1 MLSLLLASFVTFFV
15 AIDPVAM
22 APMFTTMT
30 AGMTPEWR
38 RQMALKSIAIATGIL
53 LAFAFGGA
61 WLLEQIHVSI
71 DAFRIAGG
79 ILLFLIAVDM
89 LFEKRAERREER
101 AEEVAAKQAKHPGM
115 QDDIS
120 VFPLAIPLISG
131 PGAIASI
138 MLFFA
143 ENEDIASRG
152 VILLGVGA
160 EPGALPHR
168 VPRRRTAIEDH
179 GRNRRLH
186 ADPHLRHPARRTGRA
201 IRRRRH
207 QERVRD
213 WAVGEQGNKAVG
225 ECETNLLP

>member
-30 AGMTPEWR
+30 SHMTPAWR
-38 RQMALKSIAIATGIL
+38 RYMASKSIAIATGIL

-101 AEEVAAKQAKHPGM
+101 AEQVAAEQAKHPGT

-143 ENEDIASRG
+143 ENEDLASRG
-152 VILLGVGA
+152 IILLGVGA
-160 EPGALPHR
+160 NLALCLIAFLAAGPLSKIMGETVASMLTR
-168 VPRRRTAIEDH
+168 IFGILLAALAAQFVVDGIRNVFAI
-179 GRNRRLH
+179 G
-186 ADPHLRHPARRTGRA
+186 
-201 IRRRRH
+201 
-207 QERVRD
+207 Q
-213 WAVGEQGNKAVG
+213 
-225 ECETNLLP
+225 

>member
-30 AGMTPEWR
+30 ARMTPEWR
-38 RQMALKSIAIATGIL
+38 RQMAIKSVTIATGIL

-79 ILLFLIAVDM
+79 LLLFLIAVDM
-89 LFEKRAERREER
+89 LFEKRSERRDER
-101 AEEVAAKQAKHPGM
+101 AEKVAAEQAKHPEH

-120 VFPLAIPLISG
+120 VFPLAIPLIAG

-143 ENEDIASRG
+143 EHEGLAERG
-152 VILLGVGA
+152 MILLGVGA
-160 EPGALPHR
+160 NLALCLTAFLLSGPLSKIMGPTVGSMLTR
-168 VPRRRTAIEDH
+168 VFGI
-179 GRNRRLH
+179 
-186 ADPHLRHPARRTGRA
+186 
-201 IRRRRH
+201 
-207 QERVRD
+207 
-213 WAVGEQGNKAVG
+213 
-225 ECETNLLP
+225 LLAALAAQFVVDGVKNAFGIG

>member
-30 AGMTPEWR
+30 SAMTPEWR
-38 RQMALKSIAIATGIL
+38 RTMAWKSVAIATGIL

-61 WLLEQIHVSI
+61 WLLEQIHVSM

-79 ILLFLIAVDM
+79 LLLFLIAVDM
-89 LFEKRAERREER
+89 LFEKRAERRDER
-101 AEEVAAKQAKHPGM
+101 AEKVAQHQAQHPEH

-120 VFPLAIPLISG
+120 VFPLAIPLIAG

-143 ENEDIASRG
+143 QYEGALERAMVLLGAGANLALCLIAFLASGPIARIMG
-152 VILLGVGA
+152 PTVGSMLTRVFGILLA
-160 EPGALPHR
+160 ALAAQF
-168 VPRRRTAIEDH
+168 VVDGI
-179 GRNRRLH
+179 RNAFGL
-186 ADPHLRHPARRTGRA
+186 A
-201 IRRRRH
+201 
-207 QERVRD
+207 
-213 WAVGEQGNKAVG
+213 
-225 ECETNLLP
+225 

>member
-38 RQMALKSIAIATGIL
+38 RMMAFKSIAIATGIL

-61 WLLEQIHVSI
+61 WLLEQINVSI

-101 AEEVAAKQAKHPGM
+101 AEEVAAKPSASHAGQMVLPM
-115 QDDIS
+115 
-120 VFPLAIPLISG
+120 G
-131 PGAIASI
+131 PGGHYAGTFKMNGKPVDAMVDTGASTV
-138 MLFFA
+138 
-143 ENEDIASRG
+143 ASCRSRSAAPGHRCGPPMAGACTMSVGMPSCRRG
-152 VILLGVGA
+152 WP
-160 EPGALPHR
+160 PGRCRGCCRATPCSPGSR
-168 VPRRRTAIEDH
+168 TPSRRTVT
-179 GRNRRLH
+179 
-186 ADPHLRHPARRTGRA
+186 RTSA
-201 IRRRRH
+201 
-207 QERVRD
+207 
-213 WAVGEQGNKAVG
+213 
-225 ECETNLLP
+225 

>member
-30 AGMTPEWR
+30 TRMTPEWR
-38 RQMALKSIAIATGIL
+38 RKMAFKSIAIATGIL

-79 ILLFLIAVDM
+79 LLLFLIAVDM
-89 LFEKRAERREER
+89 LFEKRSERREER
-101 AEEVAAKQAKHPGM
+101 AEQVAQHQAQHPEA

-143 ENEDIASRG
+143 QHEDIASRG

-160 EPGALPHR
+160 NLALCLIAFLMAAPLSKIMGETVASMLTR
-168 VPRRRTAIEDH
+168 IFGILLAALAAQFVVDGI
-179 GRNRRLH
+179 RNVFGI
-186 ADPHLRHPARRTGRA
+186 AAAAG
-201 IRRRRH
+201 
-207 QERVRD
+207 
-213 WAVGEQGNKAVG
+213 
-225 ECETNLLP
+225 

>member
-1 MLSLLLASFVTFFV
+1 MISLLLASFVTFFV

-22 APMFTTMT
+22 APMFSTMT
-30 AGMTPEWR
+30 TRMTPEWR
-38 RQMALKSIAIATGIL
+38 RKMAFKSIAIATGIL

-79 ILLFLIAVDM
+79 LLLFLIAVDM
-89 LFEKRAERREER
+89 LFEKRSERREER
-101 AEEVAAKQAKHPGM
+101 AEQVAAHQAQHPEA

-143 ENEDIASRG
+143 ENEDIVSRG
-152 VILLGVGA
+152 FILLGVGA
-160 EPGALPHR
+160 NLALCLIAFLMAGTLSKIMGETVASMLTR
-168 VPRRRTAIEDH
+168 IFGILLAALAAQFVVDGI
-179 GRNRRLH
+179 RNVFGI
-186 ADPHLRHPARRTGRA
+186 AA
-201 IRRRRH
+201 
-207 QERVRD
+207 
-213 WAVGEQGNKAVG
+213 AVA
-225 ECETNLLP
+225 

>member
-30 AGMTPEWR
+30 ARMAPAWR
-38 RQMALKSIAIATGIL
+38 RTMAWKSVAIATGIL

-61 WLLEQIHVSI
+61 WLLAQIHVSI

-79 ILLFLIAVDM
+79 LLLFLIAVDM

-101 AEEVAAKQAKHPGM
+101 AEKVAAHQAEHPES

-120 VFPLAIPLISG
+120 VFPLAIPLIAG

-143 ENEDIASRG
+143 EHEGLAERA
-152 VILLGVGA
+152 VILLGAGANLGLCLLAFLLSAPLAKLMGPTVGSMLTRVFGILLA
-160 EPGALPHR
+160 ALAAQF
-168 VPRRRTAIEDH
+168 VVDGI
-179 GRNRRLH
+179 RN
-186 ADPHLRHPARRTGRA
+186 AFGIASG
-201 IRRRRH
+201 
-207 QERVRD
+207 Q
-213 WAVGEQGNKAVG
+213 
-225 ECETNLLP
+225 

>member
-22 APMFTTMT
+22 APMFATMT
-30 AGMTPEWR
+30 AQMAPAWR
-38 RQMALKSIAIATGIL
+38 RYMAWKSIAIATGIL

-61 WLLEQIHVSI
+61 WLLEHLGVSI

-79 ILLFLIAVDM
+79 LLLFLIAVDM
-89 LFEKRAERREER
+89 LFEKRGERREER
-101 AEEVAAKQAKHPGM
+101 AEEVAAQQARHPGH

-143 ENEDIASRG
+143 QHSDPLDRALVLSGMALNLILCLIAFLVAEPLSKLMGQTVANMLTRIFG
-152 VILLGVGA
+152 ILLAALAAQFVVDGV
-160 EPGALPHR
+160 
-168 VPRRRTAIEDH
+168 
-179 GRNRRLH
+179 RNAFGVH
-186 ADPHLRHPARRTGRA
+186 
-201 IRRRRH
+201 
-207 QERVRD
+207 
-213 WAVGEQGNKAVG
+213 
-225 ECETNLLP
+225 

>member
-1 MLSLLLASFVTFFV
+1 MLSLVLAAFVTFFV

-30 AGMTPEWR
+30 ARMTPEWR
-38 RQMALKSIAIATGIL
+38 RRMAWKSVAIATGIL

-79 ILLFLIAVDM
+79 LLLFLIAVDM

-101 AEEVAAKQAKHPGM
+101 AEKVAAQQAEHPDS

-120 VFPLAIPLISG
+120 VFPLAIPLIAG

-143 ENEDIASRG
+143 EHDGPAERAM
-152 VILLGVGA
+152 ILLGAGANLALCLVAFLMAGQLAKVMGPTVGSMLTRVFGILLA
-160 EPGALPHR
+160 ALAAQF
-168 VPRRRTAIEDH
+168 VVDGI
-179 GRNRRLH
+179 RN
-186 ADPHLRHPARRTGRA
+186 AFGIA
-201 IRRRRH
+201 
-207 QERVRD
+207 
-213 WAVGEQGNKAVG
+213 
-225 ECETNLLP
+225 

>member
-30 AGMTPEWR
+30 ARMTPEWR
-38 RQMALKSIAIATGIL
+38 RKMAIKSIVIATGIL

-79 ILLFLIAVDM
+79 MLLFLIAVDM
-89 LFEKRAERREER
+89 LFEKRSERRDER
-101 AEEVAAKQAKHPGM
+101 AEKVAAEQAKHPEH

-120 VFPLAIPLISG
+120 VFPLAIPLIAG

-143 ENEDIASRG
+143 ENEGLAERG

-160 EPGALPHR
+160 NLALCLIAFLMSGPLSKIMGPTIGSMLTR
-168 VPRRRTAIEDH
+168 VFGI
-179 GRNRRLH
+179 
-186 ADPHLRHPARRTGRA
+186 
-201 IRRRRH
+201 
-207 QERVRD
+207 
-213 WAVGEQGNKAVG
+213 
-225 ECETNLLP
+225 LLAALAAQFVVDGIKNAFGIG

>member
-30 AGMTPEWR
+30 NGMTAEWR
-38 RQMALKSIAIATGIL
+38 RKMAFKSITIATGIL

-101 AEEVAAKQAKHPGM
+101 AEQVAAEQAKHPGT

-143 ENEDIASRG
+143 EHEDIASRG
-152 VILLGVGA
+152 FILLGVGA
-160 EPGALPHR
+160 NLALCLIAFLLAGPLSKIMGETVASMLTR
-168 VPRRRTAIEDH
+168 IFGILLAALAAQFVVDGIRNVFAI
-179 GRNRRLH
+179 G
-186 ADPHLRHPARRTGRA
+186 
-201 IRRRRH
+201 
-207 QERVRD
+207 Q
-213 WAVGEQGNKAVG
+213 
-225 ECETNLLP
+225 

>member
-22 APMFTTMT
+22 APMFATMT
-30 AGMTPEWR
+30 A
-38 RQMALKSIAIATGIL
+38 QMAPAWARYMAWKSVAIATGVL

-61 WLLEQIHVSI
+61 WLLEHLGVSI

-79 ILLFLIAVDM
+79 LLLFLIAVDM
-89 LFEKRAERREER
+89 LFEKRSERREER
-101 AEEVAAKQAKHPGM
+101 AEEVAAHQAQHPGH

-143 ENEDIASRG
+143 QHSDAMERALILSGMALNLILCLIAFLLAQPLSKFMGQTVSSMLTRIFG
-152 VILLGVGA
+152 ILLA
-160 EPGALPHR
+160 ALAAQF
-168 VPRRRTAIEDH
+168 VVDGIKNAF
-179 GRNRRLH
+179 
-186 ADPHLRHPARRTGRA
+186 HLG
-201 IRRRRH
+201 
-207 QERVRD
+207 
-213 WAVGEQGNKAVG
+213 
-225 ECETNLLP
+225 

>member
-30 AGMTPEWR
+30 ARMTPEWR
-38 RQMALKSIAIATGIL
+38 RRMAIKSVTIATGIL

-89 LFEKRAERREER
+89 LFEKRSERRDER
-101 AEEVAAKQAKHPGM
+101 AEKVAAEQAKHPEH

-120 VFPLAIPLISG
+120 VFPLAIPLIAG

-143 ENEDIASRG
+143 EHDGLAERG
-152 VILLGVGA
+152 MVLLGVGA
-160 EPGALPHR
+160 NLALCLIAFLLSGPLSKIMGPTIGSMLTR
-168 VPRRRTAIEDH
+168 VFGI
-179 GRNRRLH
+179 
-186 ADPHLRHPARRTGRA
+186 
-201 IRRRRH
+201 
-207 QERVRD
+207 
-213 WAVGEQGNKAVG
+213 
-225 ECETNLLP
+225 LLAALAAQFVVDGIKNAFGIG

>member
-30 AGMTPEWR
+30 ARMTLEWR
-38 RQMALKSIAIATGIL
+38 RQMAFKSIAVATGIL

-101 AEEVAAKQAKHPGM
+101 AEEVAAKQAQHPSH

-143 ENEDIASRG
+143 EHEDMASRG
-152 VILLGVGA
+152 VILAGVGA
-160 EPGALPHR
+160 NLALCLIAFLAAGPLSKIMGETVASMLTR
-168 VPRRRTAIEDH
+168 IFGILLAALAAQFVVDGI
-179 GRNRRLH
+179 RNVFGI
-186 ADPHLRHPARRTGRA
+186 AG
-201 IRRRRH
+201 
-207 QERVRD
+207 
-213 WAVGEQGNKAVG
+213 
-225 ECETNLLP
+225 

>member
-30 AGMTPEWR
+30 SGMTPEWR
-38 RQMALKSIAIATGIL
+38 RKMAIKSVAIASGIL

-61 WLLEQIHVSI
+61 WLLEQIHVSM

-79 ILLFLIAVDM
+79 LLLFLIAVDM
-89 LFEKRAERREER
+89 LFEKRAERRDER
-101 AEEVAAKQAKHPGM
+101 AEKVAQHQAEHPEH

-120 VFPLAIPLISG
+120 VFPLAIPLIAG

-143 ENEDIASRG
+143 QYEGALERTM
-152 VILLGVGA
+152 VLLGVGINLA
-160 EPGALPHR
+160 LCLGAFLLAGPISKVMGPTVGSMLTR
-168 VPRRRTAIEDH
+168 VFGILLAALAAQFVVD
-179 GRNRRLH
+179 GVRN
-186 ADPHLRHPARRTGRA
+186 AFGIGA
-201 IRRRRH
+201 
-207 QERVRD
+207 
-213 WAVGEQGNKAVG
+213 
-225 ECETNLLP
+225 